1 MQVTRKD
8 FEKMVEKGIDAIPEK
23 FIKKLDNVSIVVED
37 EPSLAQK
44 RKLRLHNHDLLF
56 GLYEGIPKTKRG
68 WNYGGVLPDKITIFK
83 NPMLAVAYNAK
94 DIEEMIRD
102 TVWHEVAHHFG
113 FDEARVRTAEAKRK
127 KANRIK

>member
-1 MQVTRKD
+1 MQVSRKD

-68 WNYGGVLPDKITIFK
+68 WSYGGVLPDKITIFK

>member
-1 MQVTRKD
+1 MQVSRKD